1 MAASDLDPE
10 PPRLTSWGWT
20 GRMSCYRAIGCA
32 SCGRALGLLDE
43 VEVEP
48 LDDEPSQPDP

>member
-1 MAASDLDPE
+1 
-10 PPRLTSWGWT
+10 
-20 GRMSCYRAIGCA
+20 MSCYRATGCA

-48 LDDEPSQPDP
+48 LDDEPSQPVRRART